1 MTENKMLTESMTSDS
16 RPDAEI
22 DIGIFFSLLWSN
34 KFKIFGTGFLASILA
49 VFFALSLPNV
59 YQSEAIL
66 APIANDQNSLSNSM
80 QSLGGIAS
88 LAGLSVGSGTS
99 SKTNEAL
106 ATMTSYS
113 FFEQLVAINPKLVP
127 LLIAS
132 NGWDIKTDQVKY
144 DLSIYNPVS
153 DEWLED
159 SRPTLQE
166 SYMVFASN
174 YDVVLDTKTG
184 MVKVTFEHYSPNVS
198 KATVNEIINLINM
211 RTKVK
216 DVTKAEK
223 SIAYLD
229 TQISNTLISE
239 VKAVV
244 SDLIQNQ
251 IQTVMLAQSSDEYL
265 FTVIEPPIAPELKV
279 KPKRSIIVIS
289 AGIGVSIIMFL
300 YVLVMNKQFL
310 VRKDN

>member
-1 MTENKMLTESMTSDS
+1 
-16 RPDAEI
+16 
-22 DIGIFFSLLWSN
+22 
-34 KFKIFGTGFLASILA
+34 
-49 VFFALSLPNV
+49 
-59 YQSEAIL
+59 
-66 APIANDQNSLSNSM
+66 
-80 QSLGGIAS
+80 
-88 LAGLSVGSGTS
+88 
-99 SKTNEAL
+99 
-106 ATMTSYS
+106 
-113 FFEQLVAINPKLVP
+113 
-127 LLIAS
+127 
-132 NGWDIKTDQVKY
+132 
-144 DLSIYNPVS
+144 
-153 DEWLED
+153 
-159 SRPTLQE
+159 
-166 SYMVFASN
+166 MVFASN

-229 TQISNTLISE
+229 TEISNTLISE

-251 IQTVMLAQSSDEYL
+251 IQIIMLAESSDEYL